1 MAKIGQKSKKNKF
14 LKLYFYILYSIIL
27 ILFLGFLFF
36 IGIFDIFEN
45 KIIDFR
51 FKYFNQNKKI
61 SKDIIFIDIDD
72 GSLATLSPQLGGWP
86 WKRGG
91 VIAKRMIDYIA
102 KGKPKIIIFDIL
114 YTEYSPKDPGEDIPD
129 EDMILLE
136 YSIDPEFVNVSH
148 AALFLTDIKQEKEIP
163 ENNFAINIDDSNS
176 KIKFPSYSGVLL
188 PFSPLDSYATSIHF
202 VNHNEDNDGISRKL
216 PLIIKF
222 NEKYYPSLS
231 LVGLKYYFNINSFS
245 LSQKIL
251 TLKTD
256 NDKIKVPLNEKGEFL
271 INFYGNFEKDV
282 NTFTA
287 ESIIV
292 SNDQYR
298 SGKQPLVNFEEFK
311 DKIVIIGSSATGL
324 KDLKITP
331 LGKTVAGPYLHLT
344 LISNIIQKDFL
355 YTIPKWFNFLIL
367 IFTILFVL
375 FSTMFLKGKY
385 LKNIIGFA
393 YLFIII
399 IIGLFSFKFFS
410 LVFDMFLVIL
420 ASILSYIGGLIFL
433 SLTEES
439 EKRKIYNTM
448 SKYLAPTVMKEV
460 LENYDELIG
469 EVGKKREITVL
480 FSDIRGFTTVSEKY
494 PPEVVVSVLNRYLEA
509 MIEVIFENDGTLDK
523 IIGDAIMAF
532 WGAPT
537 PQQNRDILAINTG
550 LGMIRRLKELNKKL
564 IEDGLPE
571 LKNGIGINTGDM
583 IVGNIGSSKRLDYTL
598 IGDNVNLG
606 SRLEGLTKYYKVP
619 ILTSGATYNYAKDKF
634 IWLFADKVAV
644 KGKSEAVLMYAP
656 LCEIDHLDRENV
668 IKEIKLFED
677 AQQFY
682 FDKKFEIAKNK
693 FEKLLDFKIIG
704 GISSL
709 YIERCDYF
717 IANPPEKNWDG
728 SWKMTEK

>member
-1 MAKIGQKSKKNKF
+1 MNKKNKSKKKNF
-14 LKLYFYILYSIIL
+14 LKVYFYILYSFIL
-27 ILFLGFLFF
+27 ISI
-36 IGIFDIFEN
+36 IGIFFWTGIFEIFEN
-45 KIIDFR
+45 KILDFR

-61 SKDIIFIDIDD
+61 SKDIVFIDIDD

-91 VIAKRMIDYIA
+91 VIAKRIIDYIA
-102 KGKPKIIIFDIL
+102 KGNPKVIIFDIL
-114 YTEYSPKDPGEDIPD
+114 YTEYSPKDPQDDIPA

-136 YSIDPEFVNVSH
+136 YSIDPDIARVSH
-148 AALFLTDIKQEKEIP
+148 ATLFLEDIKQDREIP
-163 ENNFAINIDDSNS
+163 EDNFVLKVDDFKS
-176 KIKFPSYSGVLL
+176 KIKFTKYSRVLL
-188 PFSPLDSYATSIHF
+188 PFSPLDSYATSLHF
-202 VNHNEDNDGISRKL
+202 VNHNEDNDGISRRL
-216 PLIIKF
+216 PLLIKF
-222 NEKYYPSLS
+222 NDKYYPSLS
-231 LVGLKYYFNINSFS
+231 LVGLKYYLDIKS
-245 LSQKIL
+245 LKLNDKDFIIE
-251 TLKTD
+251 TD
-256 NDKIKVPLNEKGEFL
+256 KEKIKVPLNENGEFL
-271 INFYGNFEKDV
+271 INFYLDFHKDV

-292 SNDQYR
+292 SNDQYK
-298 SGKQPLVNFEEFK
+298 SGKNPVVLPDEFK
-311 DKIVIIGSSATGL
+311 DKIVIIGASATGL
-324 KDLKITP
+324 KDLKVTP
-331 LGKTVAGPYLHLT
+331 LGKTIAGPYLHLT
-344 LISNIIQKDFL
+344 LMSNIIQKDFL
-355 YTIPKWFNFLIL
+355 YHIPKMISFFII
-367 IFTILFVL
+367 IFTILFIL
-375 FSTMFLKGKY
+375 FSTIFLKSKY

-399 IIGLFSFKFFS
+399 IIGLLSFKFLGIIFEMFS
-410 LVFDMFLVIL
+410 VIL
-420 ASILSYIGGLIFL
+420 GSILSYISGLIFL

-469 EVGKKREITVL
+469 EVGKKKEIAVL

-494 PPEVVVSVLNRYLEA
+494 SPEIVVSVLNRYLEA
-509 MIEVIFENDGTLDK
+509 MIEVIFENEGTLDK

-537 PQQNRDILAINTG
+537 PQENRDILAIKTG
-550 LGMIRRLKELNKKL
+550 LGMVRRLKELNKKL
-564 IEDGLPE
+564 LEDGLIE

-619 ILTSGATYNYAKDKF
+619 VLTSGTTYNYAKDKF

-656 LCEIDHLDRENV
+656 FCEIDHPEREEI
-668 IKEIKLFED
+668 IKEINLFED
-677 AQQFY
+677 AQKFY
-682 FDKKFEIAKNK
+682 FDSKFEIAKSK
-693 FEKLLDFKIIG
+693 FEKLLPLKLVG

-717 IANPPEKNWDG
+717 IQNRVTNWDG